1 MADKDFII
9 KYKNRN
15 FFGGGWLTM
24 KKIRLLILPI
34 ITIIL
39 QILPC
44 GAVLVFAPSP
54 TERIRETFSYFNLTP
69 FGYAN
74 FAPFITALLT
84 CIILLLALISI
95 KLEKMRKAVFW
106 LSLAAAIISL
116 LPLVFGIDY
125 YSVAGGIIT
134 ITLAIESVLAKISA
148 K

>member
-1 MADKDFII
+1 
-9 KYKNRN
+9 
-15 FFGGGWLTM
+15 M

-54 TERIRETFSYFNLTP
+54 TERVRETFSYFNLTP

-74 FAPFITALLT
+74 FAPFITALLN

-106 LSLAAAIISL
+106 LSLATAIISL

-125 YSVAGGIIT
+125 YSVVGGIIT

>member
-1 MADKDFII
+1 MKRTCFI
-9 KYKNRN
+9 
-15 FFGGGWLTM
+15 
-24 KKIRLLILPI
+24 LIFPI
-34 ITIIL
+34 IAIIL
-39 QILPC
+39 EILPC

-54 TERIRETFSYFNLTP
+54 TERVRETFSYFNLTP

-116 LPLVFGIDY
+116 LPLVFGKDY
-125 YSVAGGIIT
+125 YSVVGGIIT
-134 ITLAIESVLAKISA
+134 ITLVIESVFAKISA

>member
-1 MADKDFII
+1 
-9 KYKNRN
+9 
-15 FFGGGWLTM
+15 M

-54 TERIRETFSYFNLTP
+54 TERVRETFSYFNLTP
-69 FGYAN
+69 VGYAN

-106 LSLAAAIISL
+106 LSLATAIISL

-125 YSVAGGIIT
+125 YSVVGGIIT

>member
-1 MADKDFII
+1 MQ
-9 KYKNRN
+9 
-15 FFGGGWLTM
+15 TM

-54 TERIRETFSYFNLTP
+54 TERVRETFSYFNLTP

-116 LPLVFGIDY
+116 LPLVFGKDY
-125 YSVAGGIIT
+125 YSVVGGIIT
-134 ITLAIESVLAKISA
+134 ITLVIESVFAKISA

>member
-1 MADKDFII
+1 
-9 KYKNRN
+9 
-15 FFGGGWLTM
+15 M

-54 TERIRETFSYFNLTP
+54 TERVRETFSHFNLTP
-69 FGYAN
+69 FEYAN

-106 LSLAAAIISL
+106 LSLATAIISL

-125 YSVAGGIIT
+125 YSVVGGIIT

>member
-1 MADKDFII
+1 
-9 KYKNRN
+9 
-15 FFGGGWLTM
+15 M

-54 TERIRETFSYFNLTP
+54 TDRVRETFSYFNLTP

-106 LSLAAAIISL
+106 LSLATAIISL

-125 YSVAGGIIT
+125 YSVVGGIIT

>member
-1 MADKDFII
+1 
-9 KYKNRN
+9 
-15 FFGGGWLTM
+15 M

-34 ITIIL
+34 IKIIL

-54 TERIRETFSYFNLTP
+54 TERVRETFSYFNLTP

-106 LSLAAAIISL
+106 LSLATAIISL

-125 YSVAGGIIT
+125 YSVVGGIIT

>member
-1 MADKDFII
+1 
-9 KYKNRN
+9 
-15 FFGGGWLTM
+15 M

-54 TERIRETFSYFNLTP
+54 TERVRETFSYFNLTP

-106 LSLAAAIISL
+106 LSLATAIISL
-116 LPLVFGIDY
+116 LPLVFGKDY
-125 YSVAGGIIT
+125 YSVVGGIIT
-134 ITLAIESVLAKISA
+134 ITLVIESVFAKISA

>member
-1 MADKDFII
+1 
-9 KYKNRN
+9 
-15 FFGGGWLTM
+15 M

-54 TERIRETFSYFNLTP
+54 TERVRETFSYFNLTP

-106 LSLAAAIISL
+106 LSLATAIISL

-125 YSVAGGIIT
+125 YSVVGGIIT
-134 ITLAIESVLAKISA
+134 ITLDIESVLAKISA

>member
-1 MADKDFII
+1 
-9 KYKNRN
+9 
-15 FFGGGWLTM
+15 M

-54 TERIRETFSYFNLTP
+54 TERVRETFSYFNLTP

-106 LSLAAAIISL
+106 LSLATAIISL

>member
-1 MADKDFII
+1 MKRTCFI
-9 KYKNRN
+9 
-15 FFGGGWLTM
+15 
-24 KKIRLLILPI
+24 LIFPI
-34 ITIIL
+34 IAIIL

-54 TERIRETFSYFNLTP
+54 TERVRETFSYFNLTP

-125 YSVAGGIIT
+125 YSVVGGIIT

>member
-1 MADKDFII
+1 
-9 KYKNRN
+9 
-15 FFGGGWLTM
+15 M

-74 FAPFITALLT
+74 FAPFITALLN

>member
-1 MADKDFII
+1 
-9 KYKNRN
+9 
-15 FFGGGWLTM
+15 M

-54 TERIRETFSYFNLTP
+54 TERVRETFSYFNLTP

-116 LPLVFGIDY
+116 LPLVFGKDY
-125 YSVAGGIIT
+125 YSVVGGIIT
-134 ITLAIESVLAKISA
+134 ITLAIESVFAKISA

>member
-1 MADKDFII
+1 
-9 KYKNRN
+9 
-15 FFGGGWLTM
+15 M

-134 ITLAIESVLAKISA
+134 ITLVIESVLAKISA

>member
-1 MADKDFII
+1 MADNYFII

-15 FFGGGWLTM
+15 FFGGVLTM

-125 YSVAGGIIT
+125 YSVVGGIIT

>member
-1 MADKDFII
+1 
-9 KYKNRN
+9 
-15 FFGGGWLTM
+15 M

-134 ITLAIESVLAKISA
+134 ITLVIESVFAKISA

>member
-1 MADKDFII
+1 
-9 KYKNRN
+9 
-15 FFGGGWLTM
+15 M

-54 TERIRETFSYFNLTP
+54 TERVRETFSYFNLTP

-125 YSVAGGIIT
+125 YSVVGGIIT
-134 ITLAIESVLAKISA
+134 ITLVIESVFAKISA

>member
-1 MADKDFII
+1 
-9 KYKNRN
+9 
-15 FFGGGWLTM
+15 M

-54 TERIRETFSYFNLTP
+54 TERVRETFSYFNLTP

-106 LSLAAAIISL
+106 LSLATAIISL

-125 YSVAGGIIT
+125 YSVVGGIIT
-134 ITLAIESVLAKISA
+134 ITLAIESVLAKLSA

>member
-1 MADKDFII
+1 
-9 KYKNRN
+9 
-15 FFGGGWLTM
+15 M

-54 TERIRETFSYFNLTP
+54 TERVRETFSYFNLTP

-125 YSVAGGIIT
+125 YSVGGGIIT

>member
-1 MADKDFII
+1 M
-9 KYKNRN
+9 
-15 FFGGGWLTM
+15 LTM
-24 KKIRLLILPI
+24 KKIKLLILPI
-34 ITIIL
+34 IAIIL
-39 QILPC
+39 QTLPC

-54 TERIRETFSYFNLTP
+54 TERVRETFSYFNLTP

-95 KLEKMRKAVFW
+95 KLEKMRKVVFW

-125 YSVAGGIIT
+125 YSVVGGIIT

>member
-1 MADKDFII
+1 
-9 KYKNRN
+9 
-15 FFGGGWLTM
+15 M

-54 TERIRETFSYFNLTP
+54 TERVRETFSYFNFTP

-106 LSLAAAIISL
+106 LSLATAIISL

-125 YSVAGGIIT
+125 YSVVGGIIT

>member
-1 MADKDFII
+1 M
-9 KYKNRN
+9 N
-15 FFGGGWLTM
+15 
-24 KKIRLLILPI
+24 KIRLLILPI

-54 TERIRETFSYFNLTP
+54 TERVRETFSYFNLTP

-106 LSLAAAIISL
+106 LSLATAIISL

-125 YSVAGGIIT
+125 YSVVGGIIT

>member
-1 MADKDFII
+1 
-9 KYKNRN
+9 
-15 FFGGGWLTM
+15 M

-54 TERIRETFSYFNLTP
+54 TERVRETFSYFNLTP

-116 LPLVFGIDY
+116 LPLVFGKDY
-125 YSVAGGIIT
+125 YSVVGGIIT
-134 ITLAIESVLAKISA
+134 ITLVIESVFAKISA